1 MLILSFVVI
10 GFVVCEIF
18 AVPSSSGNVF
28 LITLSIKYARARESV
43 ADTVLRNIF
52 EFIHWNLLRA
62 RDARIKKRKWNLK
75 RLGCAEI
82 LRFSR
87 RSSTA
92 LAYILRV
99 LHKGLKLL
107 SRGLIL
113 DHLT

>member
-10 GFVVCEIF
+10 GFVVREIF

-62 RDARIKKRKWNLK
+62 RDARIKKEMEFKAARV
-75 RLGCAEI
+75 
-82 LRFSR
+82 R
-87 RSSTA
+87 RDSP
-92 LAYILRV
+92 L
-99 LHKGLKLL
+99 
-107 SRGLIL
+107 
-113 DHLT
+113 